1 MMNMNDIRP
10 DAIFT
15 YCHIQKV
22 GGTTWLTLLR
32 RYWGLRHQEL
42 VTRAGQVLLPH
53 QMERDLSLNPL
64 VRSIASHGTWPCMN
78 YGRYDDR
85 LVWYVSLRD
94 PVARYLSHYQH
105 HAERWAT
112 HQPFEEWLDIE
123 MQKNWQ
129 TKVICGQERPTQAD
143 LERAKEILA
152 AKMRVVGI
160 LERFNESCL
169 LFRRFLDWDGFK
181 VTYGEPRN
189 TARKGAAAQRVRED
203 FDKYR
208 ERIIENNAL
217 DIALYEYAA
226 SEIYPRQ
233 VEAYGE
239 EQLRRDLATEFGE
252 DRPTMGE
259 RLREFESNALR
270 RYVYRPFILAGDIL
284 HGRRRGRGGT
294 SDQRL
299 VVDDNGR

>member
-1 MMNMNDIRP
+1 MNGIRP

-32 RYWGLRHQEL
+32 RYWGVRHQEL

-53 QMERDLSLNPL
+53 QLERDLACNPL
-64 VRSIASHGTWPCMN
+64 VRSIASHGTWPCFR
-78 YGRYDDR
+78 YGRYDER

-112 HQPFEEWLDIE
+112 HQPFEQWLDIE

-129 TKVICGQERPTQAD
+129 TKVICGQERPAPAD

-152 AKMRVVGI
+152 TKMRVVGI

-169 LFRRFLDWDGFK
+169 LFRRFLGWDGFK
-181 VTYGEPRN
+181 VAYGAPRN
-189 TARKGAAAQRVRED
+189 TARRGDAVERVRQN
-203 FDKYR
+203 FDTYR
-208 ERIIENNAL
+208 DRIAENNAM
-217 DIALYEYAA
+217 DIALYEYALK
-226 SEIYPRQ
+226 EIYPRQ
-233 VEAYGE
+233 IAAYGE
-239 EQLRRDLATEFGE
+239 EQMRRDLETQFGE

-259 RLREFESNALR
+259 RIREFESNALR
-270 RYVYRPFILAGDIL
+270 RYVYRPLIMVGDIL
-284 HGRRRGRGGT
+284 QRRRRGRGGT
-294 SDQRL
+294 ADQRL